1 MSQTDTT
8 TDCSSATADDFLAK
22 LHETKDAIVQRGAG
36 PGPAYRGNNPAPL
49 VWYDQFFGVKL
60 EPVGTITCPLALRVG
75 ATQSTLDVVVVA
87 NHQNE
92 GNLTVPG
99 GTIIT
104 VTLLQS
110 DTADGTFEASGA
122 SMTMTVPADGMVV
135 ERDSQIARFFVGNMT
150 KAWAKVK
157 VKIEGA
163 ITGGTIDVG
172 LAYSPR

>member
-1 MSQTDTT
+1 MADPI
-8 TDCSSATADDFLAK
+8 DCSSVTADDFLAK

-60 EPVGTITCPLALRVG
+60 EPVGTLTCPLALRVG
-75 ATQSTLDVVVVA
+75 ATQSSLDVVVVA

-92 GNLTVPG
+92 GNLTVPA
-99 GTIIT
+99 GTTIT
-104 VTLLQS
+104 ATLLQS
-110 DTADGTFEASGA
+110 DTENGTFEESGL
-122 SMTMTVPADGMVV
+122 TMTATIPDDGLVI
-135 ERDSQIARFFVGNMT
+135 EPDCQIARFYVGNMT

-172 LAYSPR
+172 LAYMPR